1 MNILFFLTPKAEV
14 VFIHDVDNLKT
25 AMDMLTK
32 DRYHS
37 LPILNDKGYYL
48 GTITEGDV
56 LRVVRDKI
64 DAMTADALEKIQ
76 VTEVPR
82 FRDNAAVRID
92 ADMEDLYG
100 KIEQQSFVPVL
111 DDQKFF
117 IGIVT
122 RKDVFRYLRKKV
134 SEIPTG

>member
-14 VFIHDVDNLKT
+14 VSLREVDNLRT
-25 AMDMLTK
+25 AMERLTEN
-32 DRYHS
+32 RYHS
-37 LPILNDKGYYL
+37 LPILSDNGHYL

-56 LRVVRDKI
+56 LRVVLTKI
-64 DAMTADALEKIQ
+64 DEMTADALEKIQ

-82 FRDNAAVRID
+82 FRDNVAVRID
-92 ADMEDLYG
+92 ADMEDLFG
-100 KIEQQSFVPVL
+100 KIDQQSFVPVL
-111 DDQKFF
+111 DDQKCF

-134 SEIPTG
+134 ADAKKD